1 MMAET
6 RTHTFVNRD
15 GSSMQPIVYILD
27 DDEGVRSSL
36 SWLVGSVGLT
46 ALAFGS
52 ATEFLDSFDPG
63 VPACLVLDVRMPE
76 IGGFEVQ
83 ERLKASCDHVPI
95 VFVSAHGDIP
105 MSVRAMKNGAFDFLE
120 KPYNS
125 QQMLERIQQAV
136 RTAVIRFEA
145 TRRRK
150 SLDSRL
156 ALLSPR
162 EREVLRGVVEGKS
175 SKLIAREL
183 QIAAKTVDVH
193 RTSIRQ
199 KLGSSSVAEL
209 VNDVLTHY
217 GRNP

>member
-6 RTHTFVNRD
+6 PPHTSVKRD

-36 SWLVGSVGLT
+36 SWLVGSAGLT

-52 ATEFLDSFDPG
+52 AKEFLDSFDPE

-83 ERLKASCDHVPI
+83 ERLTSCDHVPI

-120 KPYNS
+120 KPYNP

-150 SLDSRL
+150 SLDARL

-183 QIAAKTVDVH
+183 QITAKTVDVH

-217 GRNP
+217 GRTP